1 MLINPVRL
9 LSVEDNPGDARL
21 LVELISGVDDQ
32 NAVAIGE
39 LTTVPSLAQA
49 KIVLEQKSF
58 DLILLDLSL
67 PDSLGLDTVKKM
79 QQLAP
84 EIPIVVM
91 SGIQDD
97 AVGVQAVQAGAQDYL
112 VKGYVDSRGLARAIR
127 YAIERSQS
135 QNALQKERNRA
146 REYEIAATVIGR
158 KNEEAMTISKMAYW
172 DFDVSRQ
179 VFIFNQRFYTL
190 HGITD
195 CEHLQMNAATFISRY
210 VHPEYSEQ
218 FQHILLNPDQTELAV
233 QIQCQMVRTNGE
245 TFWVAIRFRR
255 DIDSDSLFL
264 RGVNQDITELKQ
276 AEKALRQSEYY
287 LVTAQRLAH
296 VGYWENDFVQK
307 NIIWSAETYR
317 IFGLEPSDEKQPLD
331 FFWILVHPDDRDAL
345 ISQWKTSLMN
355 GQKYFESNFRIVPP
369 DGAIRYVHTQGD
381 VEYDEKKRP
390 VRMIGAIQDVS
401 EHIGA
406 QQKIQAALEEKL
418 VLLREVHHRVK
429 NNLQAIISLIEMRI
443 DNLYDPYTIQFL
455 REIQEQARTMSL
467 VYEQLYQS
475 ESLARIEMQSYL
487 DKLTSNVIQAF
498 GEGRNIVVEV
508 QAAEIWLDV
517 GAATPCGLIINEL
530 LTNALKHAFPPG
542 YQGQPTIQVS
552 FKRNEDHF
560 ALVVQDNGVGLPDNL
575 ELRQSRSMGLRLV
588 KLWAE
593 HQLGGKFSIQ
603 ADPTSG
609 AQFMILLNEM
619 RKSIRSQIRV

>member
-369 DGAIRYVHTQGD
+369 DGSIRYVHTQGD